1 MKVLFV
7 CQANI
12 GRSQVAQVYFNK
24 LSKHDSDSA
33 GMGVDENVLMLALPS
48 RKLKDV
54 PTQRSVVYIQRE
66 FGVDASETESTQLTP
81 EMIDEAYR
89 VIIIN
94 ERERWLDYV
103 KESGKVVHWDIPDS
117 LGMEDESA
125 FDVYREI
132 RQRVEELVRE
142 IG

>member
-12 GRSQVAQVYFNK
+12 GRSQIAQVYFDK
-24 LSKHDSDSA
+24 LSKHESDSA
-33 GMGVDENVLMLALPS
+33 GMGVDENIATLALPS
-48 RKLKDV
+48 RKIRDV
-54 PTQRSVVYIQRE
+54 PAQRSVMYIQRE
-66 FGVDASETESTQLTP
+66 FGVDASENESTQLTP
-81 EMIDEAYR
+81 EMLDEAYR

-103 KESGKVVHWDIPDS
+103 KEGGKVVHWDIPDA
-117 LGMEDESA
+117 LGQEDESA
-125 FDVYREI
+125 FDIYRQI
-132 RQRVEELVRE
+132 RQRVDELVRE

>member
-33 GMGVDENVLMLALPS
+33 GMGVDENVARLALPS
-48 RKLKDV
+48 RKIEDV
-54 PTQRSVVYIQRE
+54 PGQRSVLYIQRE

-81 EMIDEAYR
+81 EMLDEADR

-94 ERERWLDYV
+94 ERDRWLNYV
-103 KESGKVVHWDIPDS
+103 KEGGKVVHWDIPDS